1 MRAGYY
7 ALACASARW
16 TTMTKEMTKRLMKK
30 SKEAAL
36 PLAVDMVAF
45 AVPCLIPRRQLGSL
59 RYTVQLSSLP
69 VRLMCV

>member
-1 MRAGYY
+1 
-7 ALACASARW
+7 
-16 TTMTKEMTKRLMKK
+16 MTKVMTKRLMKK

-59 RYTVQLSSLP
+59 PLHSSAIVLAVEP
-69 VRLMCV
+69 DTPTTFFD